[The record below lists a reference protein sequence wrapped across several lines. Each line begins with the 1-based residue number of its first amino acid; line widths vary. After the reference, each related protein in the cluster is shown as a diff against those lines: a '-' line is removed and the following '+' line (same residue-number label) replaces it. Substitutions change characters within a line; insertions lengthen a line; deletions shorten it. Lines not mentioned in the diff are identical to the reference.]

1 MELNKKITH
10 GFMGILSY
18 FTRHRT
24 AANLLL
30 VIMILGGLSAAPKMR
45 SQFFPD
51 VVIEMVSVHVV
62 WTGAG
67 PEEVDNAIVQLIE
80 PALLTLEGI
89 ENTLSTSSQGY
100 ARIRVNFQPGWDM
113 ARATED
119 VKGIIDGITDF
130 PEGAE
135 EPKVRRGAWRDRV
148 TDVVITGPVSK
159 NQLALFADEL
169 VSRLFEE
176 GITGAIIRGVASP
189 ETIIEIKQVDLIK
202 NDLTLYQIAKAIGEE
217 AETDPAGSMA
227 SGAARVRTGVEKRS
241 FSQIAEVV
249 VKSNADGSKIRVSDI
264 ASINVQEIDRDRAY
278 FVGKDPAISVRVN
291 RSDKG
296 DAISIQSSVEKIA
309 AEMEAYLPSGTKIK
323 LIRTRAEHIT
333 KRINL
338 LVDNGLIGLALV
350 IGLLFLFLNARTA
363 FWVAMGIPAALIAT
377 IGIMYIAGLTINM
390 ISLFALI
397 ITLGIVVDDAIVVGE
412 HADFRA
418 RSLGEDPIVAAENA
432 AIRMAP
438 PVFSATLTTIIAF
451 SGLALITGTF
461 GDFMADIPFTVI
473 VVLFASLV
481 ECFLILPNHM
491 SHALKNINKR
501 KWYDTP
507 SYIFNL
513 GFGWFRKE
521 IFRKSIKLII
531 KFRYPVLALTFVVL
545 ASQAM
550 LFLNGSVQW
559 RFFNAPERGSI
570 SGNFAMLPEATREDT
585 LEMMIELQRAANDTA
600 KKFEE
605 EYGINPLDFV
615 MAEIGGNSGRAL
627 AGSEYKDKDLLGAIS
642 IELVDADLRPY
653 SSYEYLGELQNNVKN
668 HPALETLSFRNWTS
682 GPGGDS
688 LSVQLFGADSN
699 VLKSAA
705 EKLKSLVAI
714 YPEVSA
720 VEDDLAYDKEELI
733 LDLTA
738 QGQALGF
745 TIDQLGTKLRH
756 RLNGIT
762 AAKYPLGSR
771 TAKITV
777 QMPKEELSADF
788 IERTML
794 RTPKGKYVP
803 MSDIVS
809 VTSNTGF
816 ATIKREDGLR
826 VITVTGDISE
836 DDPDRANFI
845 TEQIKTS
852 ILPQIEQ
859 DFQIKTKLSGLAE
872 QENTFLND
880 ALFGFGICL
889 LGIYLTLAWIFSS
902 WARPAVVMA
911 IIPFGLVGAIYG
923 HYVWEVPLSMFSVIG
938 LIGMTGIIIND
949 SIVLVSTVDEYAK
962 DRGFVQSIIDGA
974 CDRLRPVVLT
984 TLTTVLGMAPL
995 LFEKSQGAQFLKPT
1009 VITLVYGLGF
1019 GMILVLIVVPSLLAM
1034 QLDISR
1040 QIKAFKSSI
1049 SFNHKAFGLRL
1060 ISLSSGL
1067 LIILSFIVTLGWIIV
1082 TGNINP
1088 LIEIY
1093 YQRFGVENVYIWG
1106 LLVYLF
1112 LTIIIILAAYLFNVL
1127 VYKLKFKRTEQKFS

>member
-1 MELNKKITH
+1 
-10 GFMGILSY
+10 
-18 FTRHRT
+18 
-24 AANLLL
+24 
-30 VIMILGGLSAAPKMR
+30 
-45 SQFFPD
+45 
-51 VVIEMVSVHVV
+51 
-62 WTGAG
+62 
-67 PEEVDNAIVQLIE
+67 
-80 PALLTLEGI
+80 
-89 ENTLSTSSQGY
+89 
-100 ARIRVNFQPGWDM
+100 M

-119 VKGIIDGITDF
+119 VKAIIDGISDF

-202 NDLTLYQIAKAIGEE
+202 NDLTLHQIAKAIGEE

-241 FSQIAEVV
+241 FAQIAEIV

-338 LVDNGLIGLALV
+338 LLDNGLIGLALV

-418 RSLGEDPIVAAENA
+418 RNLGEDPTVAAENA

-438 PVFSATLTTIIAF
+438 PVFSATITTIIAF
-451 SGLALITGTF
+451 SGLTLISGRF

-491 SHALKNINKR
+491 SHALKNINKK

-507 SYIFNL
+507 SYIFNI
-513 GFGWFRKE
+513 GFGWFRKY
-521 IFRKSIKLII
+521 IFRNSMKLII

-545 ASQAM
+545 ASQAV

-600 KKFEE
+600 KKFEK

-615 MAEIGGNSGRAL
+615 MAEIGGNSGRVL

-642 IELVDADLRPY
+642 IELIDADLRPY
-653 SSYEYLGELQNNVKN
+653 SSYEYLGDLQNNVKN
-668 HPALETLSFRNWTS
+668 HPALETISFRNWTS

-699 VLKSAA
+699 ILKSAA

-788 IERTML
+788 IDRTML

-845 TEQIKTS
+845 TEQLKTN

-880 ALFGFGICL
+880 ALFGFVLCL

-911 IIPFGLVGAIYG
+911 IIPFGLVGAVYG

-962 DRGFVQSIIDGA
+962 DRGFIKAIIDGA

-1040 QIKAFKSSI
+1040 QIRSFKSSI
-1049 SFNHKAFGLRL
+1049 SFKHKAFGLRL
-1060 ISLSSGL
+1060 ISLSSSL
-1067 LIILSFIVTLGWIIV
+1067 LIILSFIVTLGWVIV
-1082 TGNINP
+1082 TGSINP
-1088 LIEIY
+1088 LIESY
-1093 YQRFGVENVYIWG
+1093 YQKFGMENIYTWG
-1106 LLVYLF
+1106 LGAYIF
-1112 LTIIIILAAYLFNVL
+1112 LTIIIILTAYLFNVL
-1127 VYKLKFKRTEQKFS
+1127 IYKLKFKKTATKFS

>member
-1 MELNKKITH
+1 MELNKKITSSL
-10 GFMGILSY
+10 MGALSY
-18 FTRHRT
+18 FTRHKT

-30 VIMILGGLSAAPKMR
+30 LVMVIAGLSAVPKMR
-45 SQFFPD
+45 TQFFPD
-51 VVIEMVSVHVV
+51 IVVEMVSVHVV
-62 WTGAG
+62 WDGAG

-80 PALLTLEGI
+80 PALLSLEGI

-119 VKGIIDGITDF
+119 VKEIIDGITDF
-130 PEGAE
+130 PEDAE

-159 NQLALFADEL
+159 DQLALFADEL
-169 VSRLFEE
+169 VSRLFQE
-176 GITGAIIRGVASP
+176 GITRTTIRGVAAP
-189 ETIIEIKQVDLIK
+189 ETVVEIRQVDLIK
-202 NDLTLYQIAKAIGEE
+202 NDLTLYQIARAIGEE

-241 FSQIAEVV
+241 FSEIAEVV
-249 VKSNADGSKIRVSDI
+249 VKSNTDGSKIRVSDI
-264 ASINVQEIDRDRAY
+264 ATISEQKIDRNRAY
-278 FVGKDPAISVRVN
+278 FVGKDPAISVRID

-296 DAISIQSSVEKIA
+296 DAISIQSSVEKVA
-309 AEMEAYLPSGTKIK
+309 SEMETYLPEGTEIK

-338 LVDNGLIGLALV
+338 LVDNGLIGLSLV

-363 FWVAMGIPAALIAT
+363 LWVTMGIPAALIAT
-377 IGIMYIAGLTINM
+377 IGIMYLAGLTINM

-418 RSLGEDPIVAAENA
+418 RNLGENPVAAAENA

-438 PVFSATLTTIIAF
+438 PVFSATITTIIAF
-451 SGLALITGTF
+451 SGLTLISGTF

-513 GFGWFRKE
+513 GFSWFREKL
-521 IFRKSIKLII
+521 FRRFVKHII
-531 KFRYPVLALTFVVL
+531 KFRYPVLALTFLIL
-545 ASQAM
+545 ASQAN
-550 LFLNGSVQW
+550 LFLKGSVQW

-585 LEMMIELQRAANDTA
+585 LAMMIELQRATNDAA
-600 KKFEE
+600 KKLED

-627 AGSEYKDKDLLGAIS
+627 SGSEYKDKDLLGAIS
-642 IELVDADLRPY
+642 IELIDADLRPY
-653 SSYEYLGELQNNVKN
+653 SSYEYLSALQNNVQN

-682 GPGGDS
+682 GPGGDA
-688 LSVQLFGADSN
+688 LSVQLFGADSKI
-699 VLKSAA
+699 LKSAA
-705 EKLKSLVAI
+705 EKLKNLVSV

-733 LDLTA
+733 LDLTP

-745 TIDQLGTKLRH
+745 TIDQLGSKLRH

-762 AAKYPLGSR
+762 AAKYPSGVR
-771 TAKITV
+771 TAKIKV
-777 QMPKEELSADF
+777 QMPKDELSADF
-788 IERTML
+788 IDRTML

-803 MSDIVS
+803 MSDIVT
-809 VTSNTGF
+809 VTSNNGF

-836 DDPDRANFI
+836 DDPDRANLI
-845 TEQIKTS
+845 NERLKEE

-902 WARPAVVMA
+902 WSRPAVVMA

-923 HYVWEVPLSMFSVIG
+923 HYIWEVPLSMFSVIG

-962 DRGFVQSIIDGA
+962 SQDFIKAIINGA
-974 CDRLRPVVLT
+974 CNRLRPVVLT

-1019 GMILVLIVVPSLLAM
+1019 GMILVLIVVPSILAM

-1049 SFNHKAFGLRL
+1049 SLKHKAFTLRL
-1060 ISLSSGL
+1060 IILIACILIGLSFLLTIGSVIFTGEVHSTIASYYQAFPIKNAYLWSLS
-1067 LIILSFIVTLGWIIV
+1067 T
-1082 TGNINP
+1082 
-1088 LIEIY
+1088 Y
-1093 YQRFGVENVYIWG
+1093 
-1106 LLVYLF
+1106 LVS
-1112 LTIIIILAAYLFNVL
+1112 TIIIISVAYILNIVA
-1127 VYKLKFKRTEQKFS
+1127 YKLVFRQVR

>member
-513 GFGWFRKE
+513 GFGWFRKK

-845 TEQIKTS
+845 TEQLKTS

-1093 YQRFGVENVYIWG
+1093 YQRFGIENVYIWG

>member
-10 GFMGILSY
+10 GLMGILSY
-18 FTRHRT
+18 FTRHQT
-24 AANLLL
+24 ASNLLL

-119 VKGIIDGITDF
+119 VKAIIDGISDF

-202 NDLTLYQIAKAIGEE
+202 NDLTLHQIAKAIGEE

-241 FSQIAEVV
+241 FAQIAEIV

-264 ASINVQEIDRDRAY
+264 AAINVQEIDRDRAY

-418 RSLGEDPIVAAENA
+418 RNLGEDPTVAAENA

-438 PVFSATLTTIIAF
+438 PVFSATITTIIAF
-451 SGLALITGTF
+451 SGLTLISGRF

-491 SHALKNINKR
+491 SHALKNINKK

-507 SYIFNL
+507 SYIFNI
-513 GFGWFRKE
+513 GFGWFRKH
-521 IFRKSIKLII
+521 IFRNNMKLII

-545 ASQAM
+545 ASQAV

-600 KKFEE
+600 KKFEK

-615 MAEIGGNSGRAL
+615 MAEIGGNSGRVL

-642 IELVDADLRPY
+642 IELIDADLRPY
-653 SSYEYLGELQNNVKN
+653 SSYEYLGDLQNNVKN
-668 HPALETLSFRNWTS
+668 HPALETISFRNWTS

-699 VLKSAA
+699 ILKSAS

-788 IERTML
+788 IDRTML

-845 TEQIKTS
+845 TEQLKTN

-880 ALFGFGICL
+880 ALFGFVLCL

-911 IIPFGLVGAIYG
+911 IIPFGLVGAVYG
-923 HYVWEVPLSMFSVIG
+923 HYIWEVPLSMFSVIG

-962 DRGFVQSIIDGA
+962 DRGFIKAIIDGA

-1040 QIKAFKSSI
+1040 QIRSFKSSI
-1049 SFNHKAFGLRL
+1049 SFKHKAFGLRL
-1060 ISLSSGL
+1060 ISLSSSL
-1067 LIILSFIVTLGWIIV
+1067 LIILSFIVTLGWVIV
-1082 TGNINP
+1082 TGSINP
-1088 LIEIY
+1088 LIESY
-1093 YQRFGVENVYIWG
+1093 YQKFGMESIYTWG
-1106 LLVYLF
+1106 LGAYIF
-1112 LTIIIILAAYLFNVL
+1112 LTIIIILTAYLFNVL
-1127 VYKLKFKRTEQKFS
+1127 IYKLKFKKTATKLS

>member
-1 MELNKKITH
+1 
-10 GFMGILSY
+10 
-18 FTRHRT
+18 
-24 AANLLL
+24 
-30 VIMILGGLSAAPKMR
+30 
-45 SQFFPD
+45 
-51 VVIEMVSVHVV
+51 
-62 WTGAG
+62 
-67 PEEVDNAIVQLIE
+67 
-80 PALLTLEGI
+80 
-89 ENTLSTSSQGY
+89 
-100 ARIRVNFQPGWDM
+100 
-113 ARATED
+113 
-119 VKGIIDGITDF
+119 
-130 PEGAE
+130 
-135 EPKVRRGAWRDRV
+135 
-148 TDVVITGPVSK
+148 
-159 NQLALFADEL
+159 
-169 VSRLFEE
+169 
-176 GITGAIIRGVASP
+176 
-189 ETIIEIKQVDLIK
+189 
-202 NDLTLYQIAKAIGEE
+202 
-217 AETDPAGSMA
+217 
-227 SGAARVRTGVEKRS
+227 
-241 FSQIAEVV
+241 
-249 VKSNADGSKIRVSDI
+249 
-264 ASINVQEIDRDRAY
+264 
-278 FVGKDPAISVRVN
+278 
-291 RSDKG
+291 
-296 DAISIQSSVEKIA
+296 
-309 AEMEAYLPSGTKIK
+309 
-323 LIRTRAEHIT
+323 
-333 KRINL
+333 
-338 LVDNGLIGLALV
+338 
-350 IGLLFLFLNARTA
+350 
-363 FWVAMGIPAALIAT
+363 
-377 IGIMYIAGLTINM
+377 
-390 ISLFALI
+390 
-397 ITLGIVVDDAIVVGE
+397 
-412 HADFRA
+412 
-418 RSLGEDPIVAAENA
+418 
-432 AIRMAP
+432 
-438 PVFSATLTTIIAF
+438 
-451 SGLALITGTF
+451 
-461 GDFMADIPFTVI
+461 
-473 VVLFASLV
+473 
-481 ECFLILPNHM
+481 M

-507 SYIFNL
+507 SHIFNL
-513 GFGWFRKE
+513 GFGWFRKK

-688 LSVQLFGADSN
+688 LSVQLFGADSK

-845 TEQIKTS
+845 TEQLKTS

-1093 YQRFGVENVYIWG
+1093 YQRFGIENVYIWG

>member
-1 MELNKKITH
+1 MEFNKKITS
-10 GFMGILSY
+10 GLMGVLSY
-18 FTRHRT
+18 FTRHKT

-30 VIMILGGLSAAPKMR
+30 LVMIIAGLSAVPKMR
-45 SQFFPD
+45 TQFFPD
-51 VVIEMVSVHVV
+51 IVVEMVSVHVV
-62 WTGAG
+62 WDGAG

-80 PALLTLEGI
+80 PALLSLEGI

-119 VKGIIDGITDF
+119 VKEIIDGITDF
-130 PEGAE
+130 PEDAE

-148 TDVVITGPVSK
+148 TDIVITGPVSK
-159 NQLALFADEL
+159 DQLALFADEL
-169 VSRLFEE
+169 VSRLFQE
-176 GITGAIIRGVASP
+176 GITRTTIRGVASP
-189 ETIIEIKQVDLIK
+189 ETIVEIRQVDLIK

-249 VKSNADGSKIRVSDI
+249 VKSNLDGSKIRVADI
-264 ASINVQEIDRDRAY
+264 ATISEQKVDRNRAY
-278 FVGKDPAISVRVN
+278 FVGKDPAISVRID

-296 DAISIQSSVEKIA
+296 DAISIQSSVEKVA
-309 AEMEAYLPSGTKIK
+309 SEMETYLPEGTKIK

-333 KRINL
+333 KRINI
-338 LVDNGLIGLALV
+338 LVDNGLIGLSLV

-363 FWVAMGIPAALIAT
+363 LWVAMGIPAALIAT
-377 IGIMYIAGLTINM
+377 IGIMYLAGLTINM

-418 RSLGEDPIVAAENA
+418 RNLGENPIAAAENA

-438 PVFSATLTTIIAF
+438 PVFSATITTIIAF
-451 SGLALITGTF
+451 SGLALISGRF

-491 SHALKNINKR
+491 SHALKSINKR
-501 KWYDTP
+501 RWYDTP
-507 SYIFNL
+507 SYLFNL
-513 GFGWFRKE
+513 AFSWFRE
-521 IFRKSIKLII
+521 TLFRRFIKYII
-531 KFRYPVLALTFVVL
+531 KFRYPVLAITILVL
-545 ASQAM
+545 ASQAN
-550 LFLNGSVQW
+550 LFLKGSVQW
-559 RFFNAPERGSI
+559 RFFNAPEQGSI

-585 LEMMIELQRAANDTA
+585 LAMMLELQRATNYAA
-600 KKFEE
+600 KKLEE

-627 AGSEYKDKDLLGAIS
+627 SGSEYKDKDLLGAIS
-642 IELVDADLRPY
+642 IELIDADLRPY
-653 SSYEYLGELQNNVKN
+653 SSYEYLSALQNNVQN

-688 LSVQLFGADSN
+688 LSVQLFGADSKI
-699 VLKSAA
+699 LKKAA
-705 EKLKSLVAI
+705 EKLKNLVSV

-733 LDLTA
+733 LDLTP

-745 TIDQLGTKLRH
+745 TIDQLGGKLRH

-762 AAKYPLGSR
+762 AAKYPSGVR

-777 QMPKEELSADF
+777 QMPEEELSADF
-788 IERTML
+788 IDRTML
-794 RTPKGKYVP
+794 RTAKGKYVP
-803 MSDIVS
+803 MSDIVT

-836 DDPDRANFI
+836 DDPDRANLI
-845 TEQIKTS
+845 TERLNDE

-902 WARPAVVMA
+902 WSRPAVVMA

-923 HYVWEVPLSMFSVIG
+923 HYIWEVPLSMFSIIG

-962 DRGFVQSIIDGA
+962 GQDFIKAIINGA
-974 CDRLRPVVLT
+974 CNRLRPVVLT

-1019 GMILVLIVVPSLLAM
+1019 GMVLVLIVVPSILAM
-1034 QLDISR
+1034 QLDVSR
-1040 QIKAFKSSI
+1040 QLKAFKSSI
-1049 SFNHKAFGLRL
+1049 SFKHKALALRL
-1060 ISLSSGL
+1060 IMLLTSL
-1067 LIILSFIVTLGWIIV
+1067 LIITIFTLTLGSVVLTGDLHPYINSVFQDYHFENTYLWSLAVYLSF
-1082 TGNINP
+1082 
-1088 LIEIY
+1088 
-1093 YQRFGVENVYIWG
+1093 
-1106 LLVYLF
+1106 
-1112 LTIIIILAAYLFNVL
+1112 TIIIIFTAYILNVF
-1127 VYKLKFKRTEQKFS
+1127 VHKFVLRQTR

>member
-10 GFMGILSY
+10 GLMGILSY
-18 FTRHRT
+18 FTRHQT
-24 AANLLL
+24 ASNLLL

-119 VKGIIDGITDF
+119 VKAIIDGISDF

-202 NDLTLYQIAKAIGEE
+202 NDLTLHQIAKAIGEE

-241 FSQIAEVV
+241 FAQIAEIV

-264 ASINVQEIDRDRAY
+264 AAINVQEIDRDRAY

-418 RSLGEDPIVAAENA
+418 RNLGEDPTVAAENA

-438 PVFSATLTTIIAF
+438 PVFSATITTIIAF
-451 SGLALITGTF
+451 SGLTLISGRF

-491 SHALKNINKR
+491 SHALKNINKK

-507 SYIFNL
+507 SYIFNI
-513 GFGWFRKE
+513 GFGWFRKY
-521 IFRKSIKLII
+521 IFRNSMKLII

-545 ASQAM
+545 ASQAV

-600 KKFEE
+600 KKFEK

-615 MAEIGGNSGRAL
+615 MAEIGGNSGRVL

-642 IELVDADLRPY
+642 IELIDADLRPY
-653 SSYEYLGELQNNVKN
+653 SSYEYLGDLQNNVKN
-668 HPALETLSFRNWTS
+668 HPALETISFRNWTS

-699 VLKSAA
+699 ILKSAA

-788 IERTML
+788 IDRTML

-845 TEQIKTS
+845 TEQLKTN

-880 ALFGFGICL
+880 ALFGFVLCL

-911 IIPFGLVGAIYG
+911 IIPFGLVGAVYG

-962 DRGFVQSIIDGA
+962 DRGFIKAIIDGA

-984 TLTTVLGMAPL
+984 TLTTVLGMTPL

-1040 QIKAFKSSI
+1040 QIRSFKSSI
-1049 SFNHKAFGLRL
+1049 SFKHKAFGLRL
-1060 ISLSSGL
+1060 ISLSSSL
-1067 LIILSFIVTLGWIIV
+1067 LIILSFIVTLGWVIV
-1082 TGNINP
+1082 TGSINP
-1088 LIEIY
+1088 LIESY
-1093 YQRFGVENVYIWG
+1093 YQKFGMESIYTWG
-1106 LLVYLF
+1106 LGAYIF
-1112 LTIIIILAAYLFNVL
+1112 LTIIIILTAYLFNVL
-1127 VYKLKFKRTEQKFS
+1127 IYKLKFKKTATKFS

>member
-1 MELNKKITH
+1 MELNKKITSSL
-10 GFMGILSY
+10 MGALSY
-18 FTRHRT
+18 FTRHKT

-30 VIMILGGLSAAPKMR
+30 LVMVIAGLSAVPKMR
-45 SQFFPD
+45 TQFFPD
-51 VVIEMVSVHVV
+51 IVVEMVSVHVV
-62 WTGAG
+62 WDGAG

-80 PALLTLEGI
+80 PALLSLEGI

-119 VKGIIDGITDF
+119 VKEIIDGITDF
-130 PEGAE
+130 PEDAE

-159 NQLALFADEL
+159 DQLALFADEL
-169 VSRLFEE
+169 VSRLFQE
-176 GITGAIIRGVASP
+176 GITRTTIRGVAAP
-189 ETIIEIKQVDLIK
+189 ETVVEIRQVDLIK
-202 NDLTLYQIAKAIGEE
+202 NDLTLYQIARAIGEE
-217 AETDPAGSMA
+217 AETDPAGSMT

-241 FSQIAEVV
+241 FSEIAEVV
-249 VKSNADGSKIRVSDI
+249 VKSNTDGSKIRVSDI
-264 ASINVQEIDRDRAY
+264 ATISEQKIDRNRAY
-278 FVGKDPAISVRVN
+278 FVGKDPAISVRID

-296 DAISIQSSVEKIA
+296 DAISIQSSVEKVA
-309 AEMEAYLPSGTKIK
+309 SEMETYLPEGTEIK

-338 LVDNGLIGLALV
+338 LVDNGLIGLSLV

-363 FWVAMGIPAALIAT
+363 LWVTMGIPAALIAT
-377 IGIMYIAGLTINM
+377 IGIMYLAGLTINM

-418 RSLGEDPIVAAENA
+418 RNLGENPVAAAENA

-438 PVFSATLTTIIAF
+438 PVFSATITTIIAF
-451 SGLALITGTF
+451 SGLTLISGTF

-513 GFGWFRKE
+513 GFSWFREKL
-521 IFRKSIKLII
+521 FRRFVKHII
-531 KFRYPVLALTFVVL
+531 KFRYPVLALTFLIL
-545 ASQAM
+545 ASQAN
-550 LFLNGSVQW
+550 LFLKGSVQW

-585 LEMMIELQRAANDTA
+585 LAMMIELQRATNDAA
-600 KKFEE
+600 KKLED

-627 AGSEYKDKDLLGAIS
+627 SGSEYKDKDLLGAIS
-642 IELVDADLRPY
+642 IELIDADLRPY
-653 SSYEYLGELQNNVKN
+653 SSYEYLSALQNNVQN

-682 GPGGDS
+682 GPGGDA
-688 LSVQLFGADSN
+688 LSVQLFGADSKI
-699 VLKSAA
+699 LKSAA
-705 EKLKSLVAI
+705 EKLKNLVSV

-733 LDLTA
+733 LDLTP

-745 TIDQLGTKLRH
+745 TIDQLGSKLRH

-762 AAKYPLGSR
+762 AAKYPSGVR
-771 TAKITV
+771 TAKIKV
-777 QMPKEELSADF
+777 QMPKDELSADF
-788 IERTML
+788 IDRTML

-803 MSDIVS
+803 MSDIVT
-809 VTSNTGF
+809 VTSNNGF

-836 DDPDRANFI
+836 DDPDRANLI
-845 TEQIKTS
+845 NERLKEE

-902 WARPAVVMA
+902 WSRPAVVMA

-923 HYVWEVPLSMFSVIG
+923 HYIWEVPLSMFSVIG

-962 DRGFVQSIIDGA
+962 SQDFIKAIINGA
-974 CDRLRPVVLT
+974 CNRLRPVVLT

-1019 GMILVLIVVPSLLAM
+1019 GMILVLIVVPSILAM

-1049 SFNHKAFGLRL
+1049 SLKHKAFTLRL
-1060 ISLSSGL
+1060 IILIACILIGLSFLLTIGSVIFTGEVHSTIASYYQAFPIKNAYLWSLS
-1067 LIILSFIVTLGWIIV
+1067 T
-1082 TGNINP
+1082 
-1088 LIEIY
+1088 Y
-1093 YQRFGVENVYIWG
+1093 
-1106 LLVYLF
+1106 LVS
-1112 LTIIIILAAYLFNVL
+1112 TIIIISVAYILNIVA
-1127 VYKLKFKRTEQKFS
+1127 YKLVFRQVR

>member
-10 GFMGILSY
+10 GLMGILSY
-18 FTRHRT
+18 FTRHQT
-24 AANLLL
+24 ASNLLL

-119 VKGIIDGITDF
+119 VKAIIDGISDF

-202 NDLTLYQIAKAIGEE
+202 NDLTLHQIAKAIGEE

-241 FSQIAEVV
+241 FAQIAEIV

-264 ASINVQEIDRDRAY
+264 AAINVQEIDRDRAY

-418 RSLGEDPIVAAENA
+418 RNLGEDPTVAAENA

-438 PVFSATLTTIIAF
+438 PVFSATITTIIAF
-451 SGLALITGTF
+451 SGLTLISGRF

-491 SHALKNINKR
+491 SHALKNINKK

-507 SYIFNL
+507 SYIFNI
-513 GFGWFRKE
+513 GFGWFRKH
-521 IFRKSIKLII
+521 IFRNNMKLII

-545 ASQAM
+545 ASQAV

-600 KKFEE
+600 KKFEK

-615 MAEIGGNSGRAL
+615 MAEIGGNSGRVL

-642 IELVDADLRPY
+642 IELIDADLRPY
-653 SSYEYLGELQNNVKN
+653 SSYEYLGDLQNNVKN
-668 HPALETLSFRNWTS
+668 HPALETISFRNWTS

-699 VLKSAA
+699 ILKSAS

-788 IERTML
+788 IDRTML

-845 TEQIKTS
+845 TEQLKTN

-880 ALFGFGICL
+880 ALFGFVLCL

-911 IIPFGLVGAIYG
+911 IIPFGLVGAVYG

-962 DRGFVQSIIDGA
+962 DRGFIKAIIDGA

-1040 QIKAFKSSI
+1040 QIRSFKSSI
-1049 SFNHKAFGLRL
+1049 SFKHKAFGLRL
-1060 ISLSSGL
+1060 ISLSSSL
-1067 LIILSFIVTLGWIIV
+1067 LIILSFIVTLGWVIV
-1082 TGNINP
+1082 TGSINP
-1088 LIEIY
+1088 LIESY
-1093 YQRFGVENVYIWG
+1093 YQKFGMESIYTWG
-1106 LLVYLF
+1106 LGAYIF
-1112 LTIIIILAAYLFNVL
+1112 LTIIIILTAYLFNVL
-1127 VYKLKFKRTEQKFS
+1127 IYKLKFKKTATKLS

>member
-1 MELNKKITH
+1 MELNKKITS
-10 GFMGILSY
+10 GLMGVLSY
-18 FTRHRT
+18 FTRHKT

-30 VIMILGGLSAAPKMR
+30 LVMVIAGLSAVPKMR
-45 SQFFPD
+45 TQFFPD
-51 VVIEMVSVHVV
+51 IVVEMVSVHVV
-62 WTGAG
+62 WDGAG

-80 PALLTLEGI
+80 PALLSLEGI

-113 ARATED
+113 APAPED
-119 VKGIIDGITDF
+119 VKEIIDGITDF
-130 PEGAE
+130 PEDAE

-159 NQLALFADEL
+159 DQLALFADEL
-169 VSRLFEE
+169 VSRLFQE
-176 GITGAIIRGVASP
+176 GITRTTIRGVAAP
-189 ETIIEIKQVDLIK
+189 ETVVEIRQVDLIK
-202 NDLTLYQIAKAIGEE
+202 NDLTLYQIARAIGEE

-241 FSQIAEVV
+241 FSEIAEVV
-249 VKSNADGSKIRVSDI
+249 VKSNTDGSKIRVSDI
-264 ASINVQEIDRDRAY
+264 ATISEQKIDRNRAY
-278 FVGKDPAISVRVN
+278 FVGKDPAISVRID

-296 DAISIQSSVEKIA
+296 DAISIQSSVEKVA
-309 AEMEAYLPSGTKIK
+309 SEMETYLPEGTKIK

-338 LVDNGLIGLALV
+338 LVDNGLIGLSLV

-363 FWVAMGIPAALIAT
+363 LWVTMGIPAALIAT
-377 IGIMYIAGLTINM
+377 IGIMYLAGLTINM

-418 RSLGEDPIVAAENA
+418 RNLGENPIVAAENA

-438 PVFSATLTTIIAF
+438 PVFSATITTIIAF

-491 SHALKNINKR
+491 SHALKSVNDR

-513 GFGWFRKE
+513 GFSWFRE
-521 IFRKSIKLII
+521 TLFRRFIKYII
-531 KFRYPVLALTFVVL
+531 RFRYPVLALTFLVL
-545 ASQAM
+545 ASQAN
-550 LFLNGSVQW
+550 LFLKGSVQW

-585 LEMMIELQRAANDTA
+585 LAMMIELQRATNDAA
-600 KKFEE
+600 KKLEE
-605 EYGINPLDFV
+605 EHGINPLDFV

-627 AGSEYKDKDLLGAIS
+627 SGSEYKDKDLLGAIS
-642 IELVDADLRPY
+642 IELIDADLRPY
-653 SSYEYLGELQNNVKN
+653 SSYEYLSALQNNVQN

-682 GPGGDS
+682 GPGGDA
-688 LSVQLFGADSN
+688 LSVQLFGANSKI
-699 VLKSAA
+699 LKSAA
-705 EKLKSLVAI
+705 EKLKNLVSV

-733 LDLTA
+733 LDLTP

-745 TIDQLGTKLRH
+745 TIDQLGSKLRH

-762 AAKYPLGSR
+762 AAKYPSGVR

-777 QMPKEELSADF
+777 KMPKEELSADF
-788 IERTML
+788 IDRTML
-794 RTPKGKYVP
+794 RTSKGKYVP
-803 MSDIVS
+803 MADIVT

-836 DDPDRANFI
+836 DDPDRANLI
-845 TEQIKTS
+845 TERLKEE

-902 WARPAVVMA
+902 WSRPAVVMA

-923 HYVWEVPLSMFSVIG
+923 HYIWEVPLSMFSVIG

-962 DRGFVQSIIDGA
+962 RQDFIKAIINGA
-974 CDRLRPVVLT
+974 CNRLRPVVLT
-984 TLTTVLGMAPL
+984 KLTTVLGMAPL

-1019 GMILVLIVVPSLLAM
+1019 GMVLVLIVVPSILAM

-1040 QIKAFKSSI
+1040 QIRAFKSSI
-1049 SFNHKAFGLRL
+1049 SLKHQAFTLRL
-1060 ISLSSGL
+1060 IILIACLLIGLSFLLTIGSVIFTGAVHSTIASYYQAFPMKNPYLWSLS
-1067 LIILSFIVTLGWIIV
+1067 TYLGS
-1082 TGNINP
+1082 
-1088 LIEIY
+1088 
-1093 YQRFGVENVYIWG
+1093 
-1106 LLVYLF
+1106 
-1112 LTIIIILAAYLFNVL
+1112 TIIIISVAYILNIVA
-1127 VYKLKFKRTEQKFS
+1127 YKLIFRQVR

>member
-1 MELNKKITH
+1 MELNKKITSSL
-10 GFMGILSY
+10 MGALSY
-18 FTRHRT
+18 FTRHKT

-30 VIMILGGLSAAPKMR
+30 LVMVIAGLSAVPKMR
-45 SQFFPD
+45 TQFFPD
-51 VVIEMVSVHVV
+51 IVVEMVSVHVV
-62 WTGAG
+62 WDGAG

-80 PALLTLEGI
+80 PALLSLEGI

-119 VKGIIDGITDF
+119 VKEIIDGITDF
-130 PEGAE
+130 PEDAE

-159 NQLALFADEL
+159 DQLALFADEL
-169 VSRLFEE
+169 VSRLFQE
-176 GITGAIIRGVASP
+176 GITRTTIRGVAAP
-189 ETIIEIKQVDLIK
+189 ETVVEIRQVDLIK
-202 NDLTLYQIAKAIGEE
+202 NDLTLYQIARAIGEE

-241 FSQIAEVV
+241 FSEIAEVV
-249 VKSNADGSKIRVSDI
+249 VKSNTDGSKIRVSDI
-264 ASINVQEIDRDRAY
+264 ATISEQKIDRNRAY
-278 FVGKDPAISVRVN
+278 FVGKDPAISVRID

-296 DAISIQSSVEKIA
+296 DAISIQSSVEKVA
-309 AEMEAYLPSGTKIK
+309 SEMETYLPEGTEIK

-338 LVDNGLIGLALV
+338 LVDNGLIGLSLV

-363 FWVAMGIPAALIAT
+363 LWVTMGIPAALIAT
-377 IGIMYIAGLTINM
+377 IGIMYLAGLTINM

-418 RSLGEDPIVAAENA
+418 RNLGENPVAAAENA

-438 PVFSATLTTIIAF
+438 PVFSATITTIIAF
-451 SGLALITGTF
+451 SGLTLISGRF

-507 SYIFNL
+507 SYIFKL
-513 GFGWFRKE
+513 GFSWFREKL
-521 IFRKSIKLII
+521 FRRFVKYII
-531 KFRYPVLALTFVVL
+531 KFRYPVLALTFLIL
-545 ASQAM
+545 ASQAN
-550 LFLNGSVQW
+550 LFLKGSVQW

-585 LEMMIELQRAANDTA
+585 LAMMIELQRAANDAA
-600 KKFEE
+600 KKLED

-627 AGSEYKDKDLLGAIS
+627 SGSEYKDKDLLGAIS
-642 IELVDADLRPY
+642 IELIDADLRPY
-653 SSYEYLGELQNNVKN
+653 SSYEYLSALQNNVQN

-682 GPGGDS
+682 GPGGDA
-688 LSVQLFGADSN
+688 LSVQLFGADSKI
-699 VLKSAA
+699 LKSAA
-705 EKLKSLVAI
+705 EKLKNLVSV

-733 LDLTA
+733 LDLTP

-745 TIDQLGTKLRH
+745 TIDQLGSKLRH

-762 AAKYPLGSR
+762 AAKYPSGVR
-771 TAKITV
+771 TAKIKV
-777 QMPKEELSADF
+777 QMPKDELSADF
-788 IERTML
+788 IDRTML

-803 MSDIVS
+803 MSDIVT
-809 VTSNTGF
+809 VTSNNGF

-836 DDPDRANFI
+836 DDPDRANLI
-845 TEQIKTS
+845 NERLKEE

-902 WARPAVVMA
+902 WSRPAVVMA

-923 HYVWEVPLSMFSVIG
+923 HYIWEVPLSMFSVIG

-962 DRGFVQSIIDGA
+962 SQDFIKAIINGA
-974 CDRLRPVVLT
+974 CNRLRPVVLT

-1019 GMILVLIVVPSLLAM
+1019 GMILVLIVVPSILAM

-1049 SFNHKAFGLRL
+1049 SLKHKAFTLRL
-1060 ISLSSGL
+1060 IILIACILIGLSFLLTIGSVIFTGEVHSTIASYYQAFPIKNAYLWSLS
-1067 LIILSFIVTLGWIIV
+1067 T
-1082 TGNINP
+1082 
-1088 LIEIY
+1088 Y
-1093 YQRFGVENVYIWG
+1093 
-1106 LLVYLF
+1106 LVS
-1112 LTIIIILAAYLFNVL
+1112 TIIIISVAYILNIVA
-1127 VYKLKFKRTEQKFS
+1127 YKLVFRQVR

>member
-1 MELNKKITH
+1 M
-10 GFMGILSY
+10 
-18 FTRHRT
+18 
-24 AANLLL
+24 
-30 VIMILGGLSAAPKMR
+30 
-45 SQFFPD
+45 
-51 VVIEMVSVHVV
+51 
-62 WTGAG
+62 
-67 PEEVDNAIVQLIE
+67 
-80 PALLTLEGI
+80 
-89 ENTLSTSSQGY
+89 
-100 ARIRVNFQPGWDM
+100 
-113 ARATED
+113 
-119 VKGIIDGITDF
+119 
-130 PEGAE
+130 
-135 EPKVRRGAWRDRV
+135 
-148 TDVVITGPVSK
+148 
-159 NQLALFADEL
+159 
-169 VSRLFEE
+169 
-176 GITGAIIRGVASP
+176 
-189 ETIIEIKQVDLIK
+189 
-202 NDLTLYQIAKAIGEE
+202 
-217 AETDPAGSMA
+217 
-227 SGAARVRTGVEKRS
+227 
-241 FSQIAEVV
+241 
-249 VKSNADGSKIRVSDI
+249 
-264 ASINVQEIDRDRAY
+264 
-278 FVGKDPAISVRVN
+278 
-291 RSDKG
+291 
-296 DAISIQSSVEKIA
+296 
-309 AEMEAYLPSGTKIK
+309 
-323 LIRTRAEHIT
+323 
-333 KRINL
+333 
-338 LVDNGLIGLALV
+338 
-350 IGLLFLFLNARTA
+350 
-363 FWVAMGIPAALIAT
+363 
-377 IGIMYIAGLTINM
+377 
-390 ISLFALI
+390 
-397 ITLGIVVDDAIVVGE
+397 
-412 HADFRA
+412 
-418 RSLGEDPIVAAENA
+418 
-432 AIRMAP
+432 
-438 PVFSATLTTIIAF
+438 
-451 SGLALITGTF
+451 
-461 GDFMADIPFTVI
+461 
-473 VVLFASLV
+473 
-481 ECFLILPNHM
+481 
-491 SHALKNINKR
+491 
-501 KWYDTP
+501 
-507 SYIFNL
+507 
-513 GFGWFRKE
+513 
-521 IFRKSIKLII
+521 
-531 KFRYPVLALTFVVL
+531 
-545 ASQAM
+545 
-550 LFLNGSVQW
+550 
-559 RFFNAPERGSI
+559 
-570 SGNFAMLPEATREDT
+570 
-585 LEMMIELQRAANDTA
+585 
-600 KKFEE
+600 
-605 EYGINPLDFV
+605 
-615 MAEIGGNSGRAL
+615 
-627 AGSEYKDKDLLGAIS
+627 
-642 IELVDADLRPY
+642 RPY

-845 TEQIKTS
+845 TEQLKTS

-1082 TGNINP
+1082 TDNINP

-1093 YQRFGVENVYIWG
+1093 YQRFGIENVYIWG

-1127 VYKLKFKRTEQKFS
+1127 VYKLKFKRTEPKFS

>member
-10 GFMGILSY
+10 GLMGILSY

-119 VKGIIDGITDF
+119 VKAIIDGITDF

-202 NDLTLYQIAKAIGEE
+202 NDLTLYQIAKAIVED

-309 AEMEAYLPSGTKIK
+309 AEMETYLPNGTKIK

-377 IGIMYIAGLTINM
+377 IGIMYVAGLTINM

-418 RSLGEDPIVAAENA
+418 RNLGEEPKVAAENA

-438 PVFSATLTTIIAF
+438 PVFSATLTTVIAF

-513 GFGWFRKE
+513 GFGWFRAN
-521 IFRKSIKLII
+521 IFRKSMKLII
-531 KFRYPVLALTFVVL
+531 KFRYPVLALTFVIL
-545 ASQAM
+545 ASQAV

-570 SGNFAMLPEATREDT
+570 SGNFAMLPEAKREDT
-585 LEMMIELQRAANDTA
+585 LEMMTELQRAANDTA
-600 KKFEE
+600 EKFEE
-605 EYGINPLDFV
+605 EHGINPLDFV
-615 MAEIGGNSGRAL
+615 MAEIGGNSGRVL

-642 IELVDADLRPY
+642 IELIDADLRPY
-653 SSYEYLGELQNNVKN
+653 SSYEYLGALQNDVKN
-668 HPALETLSFRNWTS
+668 HPSLETLSFRNWTS

-688 LSVQLFGADSN
+688 LSVQLFGADLN

-705 EKLKSLVAI
+705 EKLKSLVTI

-788 IERTML
+788 IDKTML
-794 RTPKGKYVP
+794 RTPRGKYVP

-845 TEQIKTS
+845 TEQLKTN

-880 ALFGFGICL
+880 ALFGFGLCL

-923 HYVWEVPLSMFSVIG
+923 HYIWEVPLSMFSVIG

-962 DRGFVQSIIDGA
+962 DRGFIKAIIDGA

-984 TLTTVLGMAPL
+984 TLTTVLGMTPL

-1040 QIKAFKSSI
+1040 QIRAFKSSI

-1060 ISLSSGL
+1060 ISLSAGL

-1082 TGNINP
+1082 TGRINP

-1093 YQRFGVENVYIWG
+1093 YQRFSIENVYIWG
-1106 LLVYLF
+1106 LGAYLF
-1112 LTIIIILAAYLFNVL
+1112 LTIIIILAAYLSNVL
-1127 VYKLKFKRTEQKFS
+1127 IFKLKFTRTEPKFS

>member
-1 MELNKKITH
+1 MELNKKITSSL
-10 GFMGILSY
+10 MGALSY
-18 FTRHRT
+18 FTRHKT

-30 VIMILGGLSAAPKMR
+30 LVMVIAGLSAVPKMR
-45 SQFFPD
+45 TQFFPD
-51 VVIEMVSVHVV
+51 IVVEMVSVHVV
-62 WTGAG
+62 WDGAG

-80 PALLTLEGI
+80 PALLSLEGI

-119 VKGIIDGITDF
+119 VKEIIDGITDF
-130 PEGAE
+130 PEDAE

-159 NQLALFADEL
+159 DQLALFADEL
-169 VSRLFEE
+169 VSRLFQE
-176 GITGAIIRGVASP
+176 GITRATIRGVAAP
-189 ETIIEIKQVDLIK
+189 ETVVEIRQVDLIK
-202 NDLTLYQIAKAIGEE
+202 NDLTLYQIARAIGEE

-241 FSQIAEVV
+241 FSEIAEVV
-249 VKSNADGSKIRVSDI
+249 VKSNTDGSKIRVSDI
-264 ASINVQEIDRDRAY
+264 ATISEQKIDRNRAY
-278 FVGKDPAISVRVN
+278 FVGKDPAISVRID

-296 DAISIQSSVEKIA
+296 DAISIQSSVEKVA
-309 AEMEAYLPSGTKIK
+309 SEMETYLPEGTEIK

-338 LVDNGLIGLALV
+338 LVDNGLIGLSLV

-363 FWVAMGIPAALIAT
+363 LWVTMGIPAALIAT
-377 IGIMYIAGLTINM
+377 IGIMYLAGLTINM

-418 RSLGEDPIVAAENA
+418 RNLGENPVAAAENA

-438 PVFSATLTTIIAF
+438 PVFSATITTIIAF
-451 SGLALITGTF
+451 SGLTLISGRF

-513 GFGWFRKE
+513 GFSWFREKL
-521 IFRKSIKLII
+521 FRRFVKYII
-531 KFRYPVLALTFVVL
+531 KFRYPVLALTFLIL
-545 ASQAM
+545 ASQAN
-550 LFLNGSVQW
+550 LFLKGSVQW

-585 LEMMIELQRAANDTA
+585 LAMMIELQRAANDAA
-600 KKFEE
+600 KKLED

-627 AGSEYKDKDLLGAIS
+627 SGSEYKDKDLLGAIS
-642 IELVDADLRPY
+642 IELIDADLRPY
-653 SSYEYLGELQNNVKN
+653 SSYEYLSALQNNVQN

-682 GPGGDS
+682 GPGGDA
-688 LSVQLFGADSN
+688 LSVQLFGADSKI
-699 VLKSAA
+699 LKSAA
-705 EKLKSLVAI
+705 EKLKNLVSV

-733 LDLTA
+733 LDLTP

-745 TIDQLGTKLRH
+745 TIDQLGSKLRH

-762 AAKYPLGSR
+762 AAKYPSGVR
-771 TAKITV
+771 TAKIKV
-777 QMPKEELSADF
+777 QMPKDELSADF
-788 IERTML
+788 IDRTML

-803 MSDIVS
+803 MSDIVT
-809 VTSNTGF
+809 VTSNNGF

-836 DDPDRANFI
+836 DDPDRANLI
-845 TEQIKTS
+845 NERLKEE

-902 WARPAVVMA
+902 WSRPAVVMA

-923 HYVWEVPLSMFSVIG
+923 HYIWEVPLSMFSVIG

-962 DRGFVQSIIDGA
+962 SQDFIKAIINGA
-974 CDRLRPVVLT
+974 CNRLRPVVLT

-1019 GMILVLIVVPSLLAM
+1019 GMILVLIVVPSILAM

-1049 SFNHKAFGLRL
+1049 SLKHKAFTLRL
-1060 ISLSSGL
+1060 IILIACILIGLSFLLTIGSVIFTGEVHSTIASYYQAFPIKNAYLWSLS
-1067 LIILSFIVTLGWIIV
+1067 T
-1082 TGNINP
+1082 
-1088 LIEIY
+1088 Y
-1093 YQRFGVENVYIWG
+1093 
-1106 LLVYLF
+1106 LVS
-1112 LTIIIILAAYLFNVL
+1112 TIIIISVAYILNIVA
-1127 VYKLKFKRTEQKFS
+1127 YKLVFRQVR

>member
-461 GDFMADIPFTVI
+461 GDFMADI
-473 VVLFASLV
+473 
-481 ECFLILPNHM
+481 H
-491 SHALKNINKR
+491 
-501 KWYDTP
+501 
-507 SYIFNL
+507 
-513 GFGWFRKE
+513 
-521 IFRKSIKLII
+521 
-531 KFRYPVLALTFVVL
+531 
-545 ASQAM
+545 
-550 LFLNGSVQW
+550 
-559 RFFNAPERGSI
+559 
-570 SGNFAMLPEATREDT
+570 
-585 LEMMIELQRAANDTA
+585 
-600 KKFEE
+600 
-605 EYGINPLDFV
+605 
-615 MAEIGGNSGRAL
+615 
-627 AGSEYKDKDLLGAIS
+627 LL
-642 IELVDADLRPY
+642 LLLY
-653 SSYEYLGELQNNVKN
+653 YL
-668 HPALETLSFRNWTS
+668 
-682 GPGGDS
+682 
-688 LSVQLFGADSN
+688 
-699 VLKSAA
+699 
-705 EKLKSLVAI
+705 
-714 YPEVSA
+714 
-720 VEDDLAYDKEELI
+720 
-733 LDLTA
+733 
-738 QGQALGF
+738 
-745 TIDQLGTKLRH
+745 H
-756 RLNGIT
+756 R
-762 AAKYPLGSR
+762 
-771 TAKITV
+771 
-777 QMPKEELSADF
+777 
-788 IERTML
+788 
-794 RTPKGKYVP
+794 
-803 MSDIVS
+803 
-809 VTSNTGF
+809 
-816 ATIKREDGLR
+816 
-826 VITVTGDISE
+826 
-836 DDPDRANFI
+836 
-845 TEQIKTS
+845 
-852 ILPQIEQ
+852 
-859 DFQIKTKLSGLAE
+859 
-872 QENTFLND
+872 
-880 ALFGFGICL
+880 
-889 LGIYLTLAWIFSS
+889 
-902 WARPAVVMA
+902 
-911 IIPFGLVGAIYG
+911 
-923 HYVWEVPLSMFSVIG
+923 
-938 LIGMTGIIIND
+938 
-949 SIVLVSTVDEYAK
+949 
-962 DRGFVQSIIDGA
+962 
-974 CDRLRPVVLT
+974 
-984 TLTTVLGMAPL
+984 
-995 LFEKSQGAQFLKPT
+995 
-1009 VITLVYGLGF
+1009 
-1019 GMILVLIVVPSLLAM
+1019 
-1034 QLDISR
+1034 
-1040 QIKAFKSSI
+1040 
-1049 SFNHKAFGLRL
+1049 
-1060 ISLSSGL
+1060 
-1067 LIILSFIVTLGWIIV
+1067 
-1082 TGNINP
+1082 
-1088 LIEIY
+1088 
-1093 YQRFGVENVYIWG
+1093 
-1106 LLVYLF
+1106 
-1112 LTIIIILAAYLFNVL
+1112 
-1127 VYKLKFKRTEQKFS
+1127 

>member
-1 MELNKKITH
+1 
-10 GFMGILSY
+10 
-18 FTRHRT
+18 
-24 AANLLL
+24 
-30 VIMILGGLSAAPKMR
+30 
-45 SQFFPD
+45 
-51 VVIEMVSVHVV
+51 
-62 WTGAG
+62 
-67 PEEVDNAIVQLIE
+67 
-80 PALLTLEGI
+80 
-89 ENTLSTSSQGY
+89 
-100 ARIRVNFQPGWDM
+100 
-113 ARATED
+113 
-119 VKGIIDGITDF
+119 
-130 PEGAE
+130 
-135 EPKVRRGAWRDRV
+135 
-148 TDVVITGPVSK
+148 
-159 NQLALFADEL
+159 
-169 VSRLFEE
+169 
-176 GITGAIIRGVASP
+176 
-189 ETIIEIKQVDLIK
+189 
-202 NDLTLYQIAKAIGEE
+202 
-217 AETDPAGSMA
+217 
-227 SGAARVRTGVEKRS
+227 
-241 FSQIAEVV
+241 
-249 VKSNADGSKIRVSDI
+249 
-264 ASINVQEIDRDRAY
+264 
-278 FVGKDPAISVRVN
+278 
-291 RSDKG
+291 
-296 DAISIQSSVEKIA
+296 
-309 AEMEAYLPSGTKIK
+309 
-323 LIRTRAEHIT
+323 
-333 KRINL
+333 
-338 LVDNGLIGLALV
+338 
-350 IGLLFLFLNARTA
+350 
-363 FWVAMGIPAALIAT
+363 
-377 IGIMYIAGLTINM
+377 
-390 ISLFALI
+390 
-397 ITLGIVVDDAIVVGE
+397 
-412 HADFRA
+412 
-418 RSLGEDPIVAAENA
+418 
-432 AIRMAP
+432 
-438 PVFSATLTTIIAF
+438 
-451 SGLALITGTF
+451 
-461 GDFMADIPFTVI
+461 
-473 VVLFASLV
+473 
-481 ECFLILPNHM
+481 
-491 SHALKNINKR
+491 
-501 KWYDTP
+501 
-507 SYIFNL
+507 
-513 GFGWFRKE
+513 
-521 IFRKSIKLII
+521 
-531 KFRYPVLALTFVVL
+531 
-545 ASQAM
+545 M

-845 TEQIKTS
+845 TEQLKTS

-1060 ISLSSGL
+1060 ISLSTGL
-1067 LIILSFIVTLGWIIV
+1067 LIIISFILTLGWIIV
-1082 TGNINP
+1082 TARINP

-1093 YQRFGVENVYIWG
+1093 YQRFSIENVYIWG
-1106 LLVYLF
+1106 LGAYLF
-1112 LTIIIILAAYLFNVL
+1112 LTIIIILAAYLSSVL
-1127 VYKLKFKRTEQKFS
+1127 IFKLKFKRTEPKFS

>member
-1 MELNKKITH
+1 
-10 GFMGILSY
+10 
-18 FTRHRT
+18 
-24 AANLLL
+24 
-30 VIMILGGLSAAPKMR
+30 
-45 SQFFPD
+45 
-51 VVIEMVSVHVV
+51 
-62 WTGAG
+62 
-67 PEEVDNAIVQLIE
+67 
-80 PALLTLEGI
+80 
-89 ENTLSTSSQGY
+89 
-100 ARIRVNFQPGWDM
+100 
-113 ARATED
+113 
-119 VKGIIDGITDF
+119 
-130 PEGAE
+130 
-135 EPKVRRGAWRDRV
+135 
-148 TDVVITGPVSK
+148 
-159 NQLALFADEL
+159 
-169 VSRLFEE
+169 
-176 GITGAIIRGVASP
+176 
-189 ETIIEIKQVDLIK
+189 
-202 NDLTLYQIAKAIGEE
+202 
-217 AETDPAGSMA
+217 
-227 SGAARVRTGVEKRS
+227 
-241 FSQIAEVV
+241 
-249 VKSNADGSKIRVSDI
+249 
-264 ASINVQEIDRDRAY
+264 
-278 FVGKDPAISVRVN
+278 
-291 RSDKG
+291 
-296 DAISIQSSVEKIA
+296 
-309 AEMEAYLPSGTKIK
+309 
-323 LIRTRAEHIT
+323 
-333 KRINL
+333 
-338 LVDNGLIGLALV
+338 
-350 IGLLFLFLNARTA
+350 
-363 FWVAMGIPAALIAT
+363 
-377 IGIMYIAGLTINM
+377 
-390 ISLFALI
+390 
-397 ITLGIVVDDAIVVGE
+397 
-412 HADFRA
+412 
-418 RSLGEDPIVAAENA
+418 
-432 AIRMAP
+432 
-438 PVFSATLTTIIAF
+438 
-451 SGLALITGTF
+451 
-461 GDFMADIPFTVI
+461 
-473 VVLFASLV
+473 
-481 ECFLILPNHM
+481 
-491 SHALKNINKR
+491 
-501 KWYDTP
+501 
-507 SYIFNL
+507 
-513 GFGWFRKE
+513 
-521 IFRKSIKLII
+521 
-531 KFRYPVLALTFVVL
+531 
-545 ASQAM
+545 
-550 LFLNGSVQW
+550 
-559 RFFNAPERGSI
+559 
-570 SGNFAMLPEATREDT
+570 MLPEATREDT

-845 TEQIKTS
+845 TEQLKTS

-1093 YQRFGVENVYIWG
+1093 YQRFGIENVYIWG

>member
-1 MELNKKITH
+1 MELNKKITSSL
-10 GFMGILSY
+10 MGALSY
-18 FTRHRT
+18 FTRHKT

-30 VIMILGGLSAAPKMR
+30 LVMVIAGLSAVPKMR
-45 SQFFPD
+45 TQFFPD
-51 VVIEMVSVHVV
+51 IVVEMVSVHVV
-62 WTGAG
+62 WDGAG

-80 PALLTLEGI
+80 PALLSLEGI

-119 VKGIIDGITDF
+119 VKEIIDGITDF
-130 PEGAE
+130 PEDAE

-159 NQLALFADEL
+159 DQLALFADEL
-169 VSRLFEE
+169 VSRLFQE
-176 GITGAIIRGVASP
+176 GITRTTIRGVAAP
-189 ETIIEIKQVDLIK
+189 ETVVEIRQVDLIK
-202 NDLTLYQIAKAIGEE
+202 NDLTLYQIARAIGEE

-241 FSQIAEVV
+241 FSEIAEVV
-249 VKSNADGSKIRVSDI
+249 VKSNTDGSKIRVSDI
-264 ASINVQEIDRDRAY
+264 ATISEQKIDRNRAY
-278 FVGKDPAISVRVN
+278 FVGKDPAISVRID

-296 DAISIQSSVEKIA
+296 DAISIQSSVEKVA
-309 AEMEAYLPSGTKIK
+309 SEMETYLPEGTEIK

-338 LVDNGLIGLALV
+338 LVDNGLIGLSLV

-363 FWVAMGIPAALIAT
+363 LWVTMGIPAALIAT
-377 IGIMYIAGLTINM
+377 IGIMYLAGLTINM

-418 RSLGEDPIVAAENA
+418 RNLGENPVAAAENA

-438 PVFSATLTTIIAF
+438 PVFSATITTIIAF
-451 SGLALITGTF
+451 SGLTLISGRF

-513 GFGWFRKE
+513 GFSWFREKL
-521 IFRKSIKLII
+521 FRRFVKYII
-531 KFRYPVLALTFVVL
+531 KFRYPVLALTFLIL
-545 ASQAM
+545 ASQAN
-550 LFLNGSVQW
+550 LFLKGSVQW

-585 LEMMIELQRAANDTA
+585 LAMMTELQRAANDAA
-600 KKFEE
+600 KKLED

-627 AGSEYKDKDLLGAIS
+627 SGSEYKDKDLLGAIS
-642 IELVDADLRPY
+642 IELIDADLRPY
-653 SSYEYLGELQNNVKN
+653 SSYEYLSALQNNVQN

-682 GPGGDS
+682 GPGGDA
-688 LSVQLFGADSN
+688 LSVQLFGADSKI
-699 VLKSAA
+699 LKSAA
-705 EKLKSLVAI
+705 EKLKNLVSV

-733 LDLTA
+733 LDLTP

-745 TIDQLGTKLRH
+745 TIDQLGSKLRH

-762 AAKYPLGSR
+762 AAKYPSGVR
-771 TAKITV
+771 TAKIKV
-777 QMPKEELSADF
+777 QMPKDELSADF
-788 IERTML
+788 IDRTML

-803 MSDIVS
+803 MSDIVT
-809 VTSNTGF
+809 VTSNNGF

-836 DDPDRANFI
+836 DDPDRANLI
-845 TEQIKTS
+845 NERLKEE

-902 WARPAVVMA
+902 WSRPAVVMA

-923 HYVWEVPLSMFSVIG
+923 HYIWEVPLSMFSVIG

-962 DRGFVQSIIDGA
+962 SQDFIKAIINGA
-974 CDRLRPVVLT
+974 CNRLRPVVLT

-1019 GMILVLIVVPSLLAM
+1019 GMILVLIVVPSILAM

-1049 SFNHKAFGLRL
+1049 SLKHKAFTLRL
-1060 ISLSSGL
+1060 IILIACILIGLSFLLTIGSVIFTGEVHSTIASYYQAFPIKNAYLWSLS
-1067 LIILSFIVTLGWIIV
+1067 T
-1082 TGNINP
+1082 
-1088 LIEIY
+1088 Y
-1093 YQRFGVENVYIWG
+1093 
-1106 LLVYLF
+1106 LVS
-1112 LTIIIILAAYLFNVL
+1112 TIIIISIAYILNIVA
-1127 VYKLKFKRTEQKFS
+1127 YKLVFRQVR

>member
-1 MELNKKITH
+1 MELNKKITSSL
-10 GFMGILSY
+10 MGALSY
-18 FTRHRT
+18 FTRHKT

-30 VIMILGGLSAAPKMR
+30 LVMVIAGLSAVPKMR
-45 SQFFPD
+45 TQFFPD
-51 VVIEMVSVHVV
+51 IVVEMVSVHVV
-62 WTGAG
+62 WDGAG

-80 PALLTLEGI
+80 PALLSLEGI

-119 VKGIIDGITDF
+119 VKEIIDGITDF
-130 PEGAE
+130 PEDAE

-159 NQLALFADEL
+159 DQLALFADEL
-169 VSRLFEE
+169 VSRLFQE
-176 GITGAIIRGVASP
+176 GITRTTIRGVAAP
-189 ETIIEIKQVDLIK
+189 ETVVEIRQVDLIK
-202 NDLTLYQIAKAIGEE
+202 NDLTLYQIARAIGEE
-217 AETDPAGSMA
+217 AETDPAGSMT

-241 FSQIAEVV
+241 FSEIAEVV
-249 VKSNADGSKIRVSDI
+249 VKSNTDGSKIRVSDI
-264 ASINVQEIDRDRAY
+264 ATISEQKIDRNRAY
-278 FVGKDPAISVRVN
+278 FVGKDPAISVRID

-296 DAISIQSSVEKIA
+296 DAISIQSSVEKVA
-309 AEMEAYLPSGTKIK
+309 SEMETYLPEGTEIK

-338 LVDNGLIGLALV
+338 LVDNGLIGLSLV

-363 FWVAMGIPAALIAT
+363 LWVTMGIPAALIAT
-377 IGIMYIAGLTINM
+377 IGIMYLAGLTINM

-418 RSLGEDPIVAAENA
+418 RNLGENPVAAAENA

-438 PVFSATLTTIIAF
+438 PVFSATITTIIAF
-451 SGLALITGTF
+451 SGLTLISGTF

-513 GFGWFRKE
+513 GFSWFREKL
-521 IFRKSIKLII
+521 FRRFVKHII
-531 KFRYPVLALTFVVL
+531 KFRYPVLALTFLIL
-545 ASQAM
+545 ASQAN
-550 LFLNGSVQW
+550 LFLKGSVQW

-570 SGNFAMLPEATREDT
+570 SGNFSMLPEATREDT
-585 LEMMIELQRAANDTA
+585 LAMMIELQRATNDAA
-600 KKFEE
+600 KKLED

-627 AGSEYKDKDLLGAIS
+627 SGSEYKDKDLLGAIS
-642 IELVDADLRPY
+642 IELIDADLRPY
-653 SSYEYLGELQNNVKN
+653 SSYEYLSALQNNVQN

-682 GPGGDS
+682 GPGGDA
-688 LSVQLFGADSN
+688 LSVQLFGADSKI
-699 VLKSAA
+699 LKSAA
-705 EKLKSLVAI
+705 EKLKNLVSV

-733 LDLTA
+733 LDLTP

-745 TIDQLGTKLRH
+745 TIDQLGSKLRH

-762 AAKYPLGSR
+762 AAKYPSGVR
-771 TAKITV
+771 TAKIKV
-777 QMPKEELSADF
+777 QMPKDELSADF
-788 IERTML
+788 IDRTML

-803 MSDIVS
+803 MSDIVT
-809 VTSNTGF
+809 VTSNNGF

-836 DDPDRANFI
+836 DDPDRANLI
-845 TEQIKTS
+845 NERLKEE

-902 WARPAVVMA
+902 WSRPAVVMA

-923 HYVWEVPLSMFSVIG
+923 HYIWEVPLSMFSVIG

-962 DRGFVQSIIDGA
+962 SQDFIKAIINGA
-974 CDRLRPVVLT
+974 CNRLRPVVLT

-1019 GMILVLIVVPSLLAM
+1019 GMILVLIVVPSILAM

-1049 SFNHKAFGLRL
+1049 SLKHKAFTLRL
-1060 ISLSSGL
+1060 IILIACILIGLSFLLTIGSVIFTGEVHSTIASYYQAFPIKNAYLWSLS
-1067 LIILSFIVTLGWIIV
+1067 T
-1082 TGNINP
+1082 
-1088 LIEIY
+1088 Y
-1093 YQRFGVENVYIWG
+1093 
-1106 LLVYLF
+1106 LVS
-1112 LTIIIILAAYLFNVL
+1112 TIIIISVAYILNIVA
-1127 VYKLKFKRTEQKFS
+1127 YKLVFRQVR

>member
-1 MELNKKITH
+1 MEFNRKITS
-10 GFMGILSY
+10 GLMGVLSY

-51 VVIEMVSVHVV
+51 IIVEMVSVHVV

-119 VKGIIDGITDF
+119 VKAIIDGISDF
-130 PEGAE
+130 PEDAE

-169 VSRLFEE
+169 VTRLFEE

-202 NDLTLYQIAKAIGEE
+202 NDLTLQQIAKAIGEE

-241 FSQIAEVV
+241 FSEIAEIV

-264 ASINVQEIDRDRAY
+264 ASINIQEIDRDRAY
-278 FVGKDPAISVRVN
+278 FVGKDPAISVRVD

-296 DAISIQSSVEKIA
+296 DAISIQNSVEKIA
-309 AEMEAYLPSGTKIK
+309 EEMEAYLPTGTKIK

-377 IGIMYIAGLTINM
+377 IGIMYVAGLTINM

-418 RSLGEDPIVAAENA
+418 RNLGEGNIQAAENA
-432 AIRMAP
+432 AVRMAP
-438 PVFSATLTTIIAF
+438 PVFSATITTIIAF
-451 SGLALITGTF
+451 SGLTLISGRF

-491 SHALKNINKR
+491 SHALKYINEK
-501 KWYDTP
+501 KWYDVP
-507 SYIFNL
+507 SYIFNI
-513 GFGWFRKE
+513 GFAWFRKN
-521 IFRKSIKLII
+521 IFKKIIRLII
-531 KFRYPVLALTFVVL
+531 KFRYPVLALTFVIL
-545 ASQAM
+545 ASQAV

-570 SGNFAMLPEATREDT
+570 SGNFAMLPEASRADT
-585 LEMMIELQRAANDTA
+585 LAMMIELQRATNDTA
-600 KKFEE
+600 EAFEK

-627 AGSEYKDKDLLGAIS
+627 SGTEYKDKDLLGAIS
-642 IELVDADLRPY
+642 IELIDADLRPY
-653 SSYEYLGELQNNVKN
+653 SSYEFLSDLQSNVKN
-668 HPALETLSFRNWTS
+668 HPALETVSFRSWTS

-688 LSVQLFGADSN
+688 LSVQLFGADSTI
-699 VLKSAA
+699 LKNAA
-705 EKLKSLVAI
+705 EKLKNLVSI

-733 LDLTA
+733 LDLTP

-745 TIDQLGTKLRH
+745 TIDQLGAKLRH

-788 IERTML
+788 IEQTML
-794 RTPKGKYVP
+794 RTPKGKYVT

-809 VTSNTGF
+809 VTSNIGF

-836 DDPDRANFI
+836 DNPDRANFI
-845 TEQIKTS
+845 TEQLKTN
-852 ILPQIEQ
+852 ILPQLEQ

-872 QENTFLND
+872 QENTFLSD
-880 ALFGFGICL
+880 ALFGFGLCL

-949 SIVLVSTVDEYAK
+949 SIVLVSTVDGYAK
-962 DRGFVQSIIDGA
+962 DRGFIQAIIDGA
-974 CDRLRPVVLT
+974 CDRLRPVMLT
-984 TLTTVLGMAPL
+984 TLTTVLGMTPL

-1019 GMILVLIVVPSLLAM
+1019 GMIIVLIVVPSLLAM

-1049 SFNHKAFGLRL
+1049 SFKHRAFGLRF
-1060 ISLSSGL
+1060 LSIISGL
-1067 LIILSFIVTLGWIIV
+1067 LIVTSFILTIGWVIL
-1082 TGNINP
+1082 TGNVHPIIQEYSQILN
-1088 LIEIY
+1088 I
-1093 YQRFGVENVYIWG
+1093 GNVHIWG
-1106 LLVYLF
+1106 LITYIS
-1112 LTIIIILAAYLFNVL
+1112 LTITIILVAYILNIFLF
-1127 VYKLKFKRTEQKFS
+1127 KSRFKEILTRHK

>member
-1 MELNKKITH
+1 MELNKKITSSL
-10 GFMGILSY
+10 MGALSY
-18 FTRHRT
+18 FTRHKT

-30 VIMILGGLSAAPKMR
+30 LVMVIAGLSAVPKMR
-45 SQFFPD
+45 TQFFPD
-51 VVIEMVSVHVV
+51 IVVEMVSVHVV
-62 WTGAG
+62 WDGAG

-80 PALLTLEGI
+80 PALLSLEGI

-119 VKGIIDGITDF
+119 VKEIIDGITDF
-130 PEGAE
+130 PEDAE

-159 NQLALFADEL
+159 DQLALFADEL
-169 VSRLFEE
+169 VSRLFQE
-176 GITGAIIRGVASP
+176 GITRTTIRGVAAP
-189 ETIIEIKQVDLIK
+189 EMVVEIRQVDLIK
-202 NDLTLYQIAKAIGEE
+202 NDLTLYQIARAIGEE

-241 FSQIAEVV
+241 FSEIAEVV
-249 VKSNADGSKIRVSDI
+249 VKSNTDGSKIRVSDI
-264 ASINVQEIDRDRAY
+264 ATISEQKIDRNRAY
-278 FVGKDPAISVRVN
+278 FVGKDPAISVRID

-296 DAISIQSSVEKIA
+296 DAISIQSSVEKVA
-309 AEMEAYLPSGTKIK
+309 SEMETYLPEGTEIK

-338 LVDNGLIGLALV
+338 LVDNGLIGLSLV

-363 FWVAMGIPAALIAT
+363 LWVTMGIPAALIAT
-377 IGIMYIAGLTINM
+377 IGIMYLAGLTINM

-418 RSLGEDPIVAAENA
+418 RNLGENPVAAAENA

-438 PVFSATLTTIIAF
+438 PVFSATITTIIAF
-451 SGLALITGTF
+451 SGLTLISGRF

-513 GFGWFRKE
+513 GFSWFREKL
-521 IFRKSIKLII
+521 FRRFVKYII
-531 KFRYPVLALTFVVL
+531 KFRYPVLALTFLIL
-545 ASQAM
+545 ASQAN
-550 LFLNGSVQW
+550 LFLKGSVQW

-585 LEMMIELQRAANDTA
+585 LAMMIELQRAANDAA
-600 KKFEE
+600 KKLED

-627 AGSEYKDKDLLGAIS
+627 SGSEYKDKDLLGAIS
-642 IELVDADLRPY
+642 IELIDADLRPY
-653 SSYEYLGELQNNVKN
+653 SSYEYLSALQNNVQN

-682 GPGGDS
+682 GPGGDA
-688 LSVQLFGADSN
+688 LSVQLFGADSKI
-699 VLKSAA
+699 LKSAA
-705 EKLKSLVAI
+705 EKLKNLVSV

-733 LDLTA
+733 LDLTP

-745 TIDQLGTKLRH
+745 TIDQLGSKLRH

-762 AAKYPLGSR
+762 AAKYPSGVR
-771 TAKITV
+771 TAKIKV
-777 QMPKEELSADF
+777 QMPKDELSADF
-788 IERTML
+788 IDRTML

-803 MSDIVS
+803 MSDIVT
-809 VTSNTGF
+809 VTSNNGF

-836 DDPDRANFI
+836 DDPDRANLI
-845 TEQIKTS
+845 NERLKEE

-902 WARPAVVMA
+902 WSRPAVVMA

-923 HYVWEVPLSMFSVIG
+923 HYIWEVPLSMFSVIG

-962 DRGFVQSIIDGA
+962 SQDFIKAIINGA
-974 CDRLRPVVLT
+974 CNRLRPVVLT

-1019 GMILVLIVVPSLLAM
+1019 GMILVLIVVPSILAM

-1049 SFNHKAFGLRL
+1049 SLKHKAFTLRL
-1060 ISLSSGL
+1060 IILIACILIGLSFLLTIGSVIFTGEVHSTIASYYQAFPIKNAYLWSLS
-1067 LIILSFIVTLGWIIV
+1067 T
-1082 TGNINP
+1082 
-1088 LIEIY
+1088 Y
-1093 YQRFGVENVYIWG
+1093 
-1106 LLVYLF
+1106 LVS
-1112 LTIIIILAAYLFNVL
+1112 TIIIISVAYILNIVA
-1127 VYKLKFKRTEQKFS
+1127 YKLVFRQVR

>member
-1 MELNKKITH
+1 
-10 GFMGILSY
+10 MGVLSY
-18 FTRHRT
+18 FTRHKT

-30 VIMILGGLSAAPKMR
+30 LVMVIAGLSAVPKMR
-45 SQFFPD
+45 TQFFPD
-51 VVIEMVSVHVV
+51 IVVEMVSVHVV
-62 WTGAG
+62 WAGAG

-80 PALLTLEGI
+80 PALLSLEGI

-119 VKGIIDGITDF
+119 VKEIIDGITDF
-130 PEGAE
+130 PEDAE

-159 NQLALFADEL
+159 DQLALFADEL
-169 VSRLFEE
+169 VSRLFQE
-176 GITGAIIRGVASP
+176 GITRTTIRGVAAP
-189 ETIIEIKQVDLIK
+189 ETVVEIRQVDLIK
-202 NDLTLYQIAKAIGEE
+202 NDLTLYQIARAIGEE

-241 FSQIAEVV
+241 FSEIANVV
-249 VKSNADGSKIRVSDI
+249 VKSNMDGSKIRVSDI
-264 ASINVQEIDRDRAY
+264 ATVSEQKIDRKRAY
-278 FVGKDPAISVRVN
+278 FVGKDPAISVRID

-296 DAISIQSSVEKIA
+296 DAISIQSSVEKVA
-309 AEMEAYLPSGTKIK
+309 SDMERYLPEGTEIK

-338 LVDNGLIGLALV
+338 LVDNGLIGLSLV

-363 FWVAMGIPAALIAT
+363 LWVTMGIPAALIAT
-377 IGIMYIAGLTINM
+377 IGIMYLAGLTINM

-418 RSLGEDPIVAAENA
+418 RNLGENPVAAAENA

-438 PVFSATLTTIIAF
+438 PVFSATVTTIIAF

-513 GFGWFRKE
+513 GFSWFRE
-521 IFRKSIKLII
+521 NLFRRFVKYII
-531 KFRYPVLALTFVVL
+531 KFRYPVLALTFLVL
-545 ASQAM
+545 ASQAN
-550 LFLNGSVQW
+550 LFLKGSVQW

-570 SGNFAMLPEATREDT
+570 SGNFAMLPEATRENT
-585 LEMMIELQRAANDTA
+585 LAMMIELQRATNDAA
-600 KKFEE
+600 KKLED

-615 MAEIGGNSGRAL
+615 LAEIGGNSGRAL
-627 AGSEYKDKDLLGAIS
+627 SGSEYKDKDLLGAIS
-642 IELVDADLRPY
+642 IELIDADLRPY
-653 SSYEYLGELQNNVKN
+653 SSYEYLSELQNNVQN

-682 GPGGDS
+682 GPGGDA
-688 LSVQLFGADSN
+688 LSVQLFGADSKI
-699 VLKSAA
+699 LKSAA
-705 EKLKSLVAI
+705 EKLKNLVSV

-720 VEDDLAYDKEELI
+720 LEDDLAYDKEELI
-733 LDLTA
+733 LDLTP

-745 TIDQLGTKLRH
+745 TIDQLGSKLRH

-762 AAKYPLGSR
+762 AAKYPSGVR

-777 QMPKEELSADF
+777 QMPKDELSADF
-788 IERTML
+788 IDRTML
-794 RTPKGKYVP
+794 RTAKGKYVP
-803 MSDIVS
+803 MADIVT

-836 DDPDRANFI
+836 DDPDRANLI
-845 TEQIKTS
+845 TERLKED

-902 WARPAVVMA
+902 WSRPAVVMA

-923 HYVWEVPLSMFSVIG
+923 HYIWEVPLSMFSVIG

-962 DRGFVQSIIDGA
+962 RQDFIKAIINGA
-974 CDRLRPVVLT
+974 CNRLRPVVLT

-1019 GMILVLIVVPSLLAM
+1019 GMILVLIVVPSILAM
-1034 QLDISR
+1034 QLDVSR

-1049 SFNHKAFGLRL
+1049 SLKHKAFTLRL
-1060 ISLSSGL
+1060 IILIACLLIVISFLLTIGSVIFTGEVHSTIASYYQTFAIKNLYLWSLSTYLGSL
-1067 LIILSFIVTLGWIIV
+1067 VIIISVA
-1082 TGNINP
+1082 
-1088 LIEIY
+1088 
-1093 YQRFGVENVYIWG
+1093 YI
-1106 LLVYLF
+1106 
-1112 LTIIIILAAYLFNVL
+1112 LTIII
-1127 VYKLKFKRTEQKFS
+1127 YKLILRQVR

>member
-1 MELNKKITH
+1 MELNKKITSSL
-10 GFMGILSY
+10 MGALSY
-18 FTRHRT
+18 FTRHKT

-30 VIMILGGLSAAPKMR
+30 LVMVIAGLSAVPKMR
-45 SQFFPD
+45 TQFFPD
-51 VVIEMVSVHVV
+51 IVVEMVSVHVV
-62 WTGAG
+62 WDGAG

-80 PALLTLEGI
+80 PALLSLEGI

-119 VKGIIDGITDF
+119 VKEIIDGITDF
-130 PEGAE
+130 PEDAE

-159 NQLALFADEL
+159 DQLALFADEL
-169 VSRLFEE
+169 VSRLFQE
-176 GITGAIIRGVASP
+176 GITRTTIRGVAAP
-189 ETIIEIKQVDLIK
+189 ETVVEIRQVDLIK
-202 NDLTLYQIAKAIGEE
+202 NDLTLYQIARAIGEE

-241 FSQIAEVV
+241 FSEIAEVV
-249 VKSNADGSKIRVSDI
+249 VKSNTDGSKIRVSDI
-264 ASINVQEIDRDRAY
+264 ATISEQKIDRNRAY
-278 FVGKDPAISVRVN
+278 FVGKDPAISVRID

-296 DAISIQSSVEKIA
+296 DAISIQSSVEKVA
-309 AEMEAYLPSGTKIK
+309 SEMETYLPEGTEIK

-338 LVDNGLIGLALV
+338 LVDNGLIGLSLV

-363 FWVAMGIPAALIAT
+363 LWVTMGIPAALIAT
-377 IGIMYIAGLTINM
+377 IGIMYLAGLTINM

-418 RSLGEDPIVAAENA
+418 RNLGENPVAAAENA

-438 PVFSATLTTIIAF
+438 PVFSATITTIIAF
-451 SGLALITGTF
+451 SGLTLISGRF

-513 GFGWFRKE
+513 GFSWFREKL
-521 IFRKSIKLII
+521 FRRFVKYII
-531 KFRYPVLALTFVVL
+531 KFRYPVLALTFLIL
-545 ASQAM
+545 ASQAN
-550 LFLNGSVQW
+550 LFLKGSVQW

-585 LEMMIELQRAANDTA
+585 LAMMIELQRAANDAA
-600 KKFEE
+600 KKLED

-627 AGSEYKDKDLLGAIS
+627 SGSEYKDKDLLGAIS
-642 IELVDADLRPY
+642 IELIDADLRPY
-653 SSYEYLGELQNNVKN
+653 SSYEYLSALQNNVQN

-682 GPGGDS
+682 GPGGDA
-688 LSVQLFGADSN
+688 LSVQLFGADSKI
-699 VLKSAA
+699 LKSAA
-705 EKLKSLVAI
+705 EKLKNLVSV

-733 LDLTA
+733 LDLTP

-745 TIDQLGTKLRH
+745 TIDQLGSKLRH

-762 AAKYPLGSR
+762 AAKYPSGVR
-771 TAKITV
+771 TAKIKV
-777 QMPKEELSADF
+777 QMPKDELSADF
-788 IERTML
+788 IDRTML

-803 MSDIVS
+803 MSDIVT
-809 VTSNTGF
+809 VTSNNGF

-836 DDPDRANFI
+836 DDPDRANLI
-845 TEQIKTS
+845 NERLKEE

-902 WARPAVVMA
+902 WSRPAVVMA

-923 HYVWEVPLSMFSVIG
+923 HYIWEVPLSMFSVIG

-962 DRGFVQSIIDGA
+962 SQDFIKAIINGA
-974 CDRLRPVVLT
+974 CNRLRPVVLT

-1019 GMILVLIVVPSLLAM
+1019 GMILVLIVVPSILAM

-1049 SFNHKAFGLRL
+1049 SLKHKAFTLRL
-1060 ISLSSGL
+1060 IILIACILIGLSFLLTIGSVIFTGAVHSTIASYYQAFPIKNAYLWSLS
-1067 LIILSFIVTLGWIIV
+1067 T
-1082 TGNINP
+1082 
-1088 LIEIY
+1088 Y
-1093 YQRFGVENVYIWG
+1093 
-1106 LLVYLF
+1106 LVS
-1112 LTIIIILAAYLFNVL
+1112 TIIIISVAYILNIVA
-1127 VYKLKFKRTEQKFS
+1127 YKLVFRQVR

>member
-1 MELNKKITH
+1 MELNKKITSSL
-10 GFMGILSY
+10 MGALSY
-18 FTRHRT
+18 FTRHKT

-30 VIMILGGLSAAPKMR
+30 LVMVIAGLSAVPKMR
-45 SQFFPD
+45 TQFFPD
-51 VVIEMVSVHVV
+51 IVVEMVSVHVV
-62 WTGAG
+62 WDGAG

-80 PALLTLEGI
+80 PALLSLEGI

-119 VKGIIDGITDF
+119 VKEIIDGITDF
-130 PEGAE
+130 PEDAE

-159 NQLALFADEL
+159 DQLALFADEL
-169 VSRLFEE
+169 VSRLFQE
-176 GITGAIIRGVASP
+176 GITRTTIRGVAAP
-189 ETIIEIKQVDLIK
+189 ETVVEIRQVDLIK
-202 NDLTLYQIAKAIGEE
+202 NDLTLYQIARAIGEE

-241 FSQIAEVV
+241 FSEIAEVV
-249 VKSNADGSKIRVSDI
+249 VKSNTDGSKIRVSDI
-264 ASINVQEIDRDRAY
+264 ATISEQKIDRNRAY
-278 FVGKDPAISVRVN
+278 FVGKDPAISVRID

-296 DAISIQSSVEKIA
+296 DAISIQSSVEKVA
-309 AEMEAYLPSGTKIK
+309 SEMETYLPEGTEIK

-338 LVDNGLIGLALV
+338 LVDNGLIGLSLV

-363 FWVAMGIPAALIAT
+363 LWVTMGIPAALIAT
-377 IGIMYIAGLTINM
+377 IGIMYLAGLTINM

-418 RSLGEDPIVAAENA
+418 RNLGENPVAAAENA

-438 PVFSATLTTIIAF
+438 PVFSATITTIIAF
-451 SGLALITGTF
+451 SGLTLISGRF

-513 GFGWFRKE
+513 GFSWFREKL
-521 IFRKSIKLII
+521 FRRFVKHII
-531 KFRYPVLALTFVVL
+531 KFRYPVLALTFLIL
-545 ASQAM
+545 ASQAN
-550 LFLNGSVQW
+550 LFLKGSVQW

-585 LEMMIELQRAANDTA
+585 LAMMIELQRAANDAA
-600 KKFEE
+600 KKLED

-627 AGSEYKDKDLLGAIS
+627 SGSEYKDKDLLGAIS
-642 IELVDADLRPY
+642 IELIDADLRPY
-653 SSYEYLGELQNNVKN
+653 SSYEYLSALQNNVQN

-682 GPGGDS
+682 GPGGDA
-688 LSVQLFGADSN
+688 LSVQLFGADSKI
-699 VLKSAA
+699 LKSAA
-705 EKLKSLVAI
+705 EKLKNLVSV

-733 LDLTA
+733 LDLTP

-745 TIDQLGTKLRH
+745 TIDQLGSKLRH

-762 AAKYPLGSR
+762 AAKYPSGVR
-771 TAKITV
+771 TAKIKV
-777 QMPKEELSADF
+777 QMPKDELSADF
-788 IERTML
+788 IDRTML

-803 MSDIVS
+803 MSDIVT
-809 VTSNTGF
+809 VTSNNGF

-836 DDPDRANFI
+836 DDPDRANLI
-845 TEQIKTS
+845 NERLKEE

-902 WARPAVVMA
+902 WSRPAVVMA

-923 HYVWEVPLSMFSVIG
+923 HYIWEVPLSMFSVIG

-962 DRGFVQSIIDGA
+962 SQDFIKAIINGA
-974 CDRLRPVVLT
+974 CNRLRPVVLT

-1019 GMILVLIVVPSLLAM
+1019 GMILVLIVVPSILAM

-1049 SFNHKAFGLRL
+1049 SLKHKAFTLRL
-1060 ISLSSGL
+1060 IILIACILIGLSFLLTIGSVIFTGEVHSTIASYYQAFPIKNAYLWSLS
-1067 LIILSFIVTLGWIIV
+1067 T
-1082 TGNINP
+1082 
-1088 LIEIY
+1088 Y
-1093 YQRFGVENVYIWG
+1093 
-1106 LLVYLF
+1106 LVS
-1112 LTIIIILAAYLFNVL
+1112 TIIIISVAYILNIVA
-1127 VYKLKFKRTEQKFS
+1127 YKLVFRQVR